1 MFIVSAV
8 TFSIFFLVPRL
19 AGASSEDLASRYV
32 GRDRRTADRSHAT
45 AERLGFTD
53 PLPVQ
58 YGRFV
63 KGLFV
68 GANHNL
74 GPTTEHCPAPCFGYS
89 FVNQAPV
96 WPDLLDRL
104 PVTLSLAAGA
114 AVLWL
119 LGGVSIGIISALR
132 RGTVFDRAS
141 MGVALAGVSLP
152 IFFTGLLLL
161 TIFSYKLGLT
171 APGGSYTPF
180 QVEPRSLGVRPD
192 PALGRAGLPVRRRV
206 CPADPSGHAGDDERG
221 LHPHRPG
228 QGPARAHGGA
238 QARPA
243 RRRSPRS

>member
-1 MFIVSAV
+1 VAGGNPAGHRRRISVIAYIVRRILVAILLMFIIIAV

-19 AGASSEDLASRYV
+19 AGASCRPREPV
-32 GRDRRTADRSHAT
+32 RRADRGRGADPRHRRA
-45 AERLGFTD
+45 ARLRRPAAGA
-53 PLPVQ
+53 VR
-58 YGRFV
+58 RFV
-63 KGLFV
+63 KQLFV
-68 GANHNL
+68 GTDYNL

-104 PVTLSLAAGA
+104 PVTISLAAGA

-141 MGVALAGVSLP
+141 MGVALAGVSMP

-171 APGGSYTPF
+171 APGGSYTPI
-180 QVEPRSLGVRPD
+180 QVN
-192 PALGRAGLPVRRRV
+192 PASWAYDLILPWVALAFLYAAGYARLTRAACWRR
-206 CPADPSGHAGDDERG
+206 
-221 LHPHRPG
+221 
-228 QGPARAHGGA
+228 
-238 QARPA
+238 
-243 RRRSPRS
+243 